1 MQPYEEKDK
10 YENFAADE
18 KARYRKKKRSDS
30 SKAKARSNHKHIK
43 KACLLICN
51 TKHAYYANYCIIC
64 GKIINWKIPMV
75 KESDY
80 YRELGKE
87 EIFEKYMGLEHKEI
101 TDIFDKYIP
110 ILKV

>member
-1 MQPYEEKDK
+1 MKRLGIEKRN
-10 YENFAADE
+10 EAIHQ
-18 KARYRKKKRSDS
+18 
-30 SKAKARSNHKHIK
+30 KAKARSNHKHIK
-43 KACLLICN
+43 NACLLICN
-51 TKHAYYANYCIIC
+51 TKHVYYANYCIIC
-64 GKIINWKIPMV
+64 GKIINWEIPMV

-110 ILKV
+110 I

>member
-10 YENFAADE
+10 YVNFAADE
-18 KARYRKKKRSDS
+18 KARYRKKKRSDL

-51 TKHAYYANYCIIC
+51 TKHVYYANYCIIC
-64 GKIINWKIPMV
+64 GKIINWEIPME
-75 KESDY
+75 KESGY
-80 YRELGKE
+80 YRELSRE
-87 EIFEKYMGLEHKEI
+87 EIFERYNGLECKEI

-110 ILKV
+110 IS